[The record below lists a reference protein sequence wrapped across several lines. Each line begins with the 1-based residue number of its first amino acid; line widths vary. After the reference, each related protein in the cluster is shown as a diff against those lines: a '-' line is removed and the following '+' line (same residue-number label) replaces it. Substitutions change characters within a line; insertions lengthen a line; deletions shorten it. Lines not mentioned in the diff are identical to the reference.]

1 MLSVTP
7 TLISQKVITCILP
20 KGRAMKVAKA
30 LTKERG
36 LTAVDI
42 HYARGNGRLTP
53 LRYRGIGETSEKE
66 VLTVAVPSEQA
77 DDMFEY
83 IYELAEINRPHGGL
97 MYMHGLL
104 AATPYT
110 LPELPEEEA

>member
-1 MLSVTP
+1 
-7 TLISQKVITCILP
+7 
-20 KGRAMKVAKA
+20 
-30 LTKERG
+30 
-36 LTAVDI
+36 
-42 HYARGNGRLTP
+42 
-53 LRYRGIGETSEKE
+53 
-66 VLTVAVPSEQA
+66 
-77 DDMFEY
+77 MFAY